1 MEQGARTRAL
11 SAFKSGEVR
20 ALVATDV
27 AARGIDV
34 QDIARVVQIDAPN
47 DADTYTHRSG
57 RTGRAG
63 RKGVSTLI
71 VAPQALRRTLLLLER
86 ARVRAKIQPVPSAD
100 AIRAWQDQ
108 CFLAE
113 LGQSQSSEPSPR
125 VRAQIARII
134 EGGLTERALAL
145 LLGRAEQTMGQPR
158 DITPVTLGDRRPRTD
173 RNASPK
179 GQWRAAPPHRQ
190 QRDTSPS
197 GPRRETP
204 ANFQRHDASPWAQ
217 QRDASPNFQRR
228 EASPNGQRD
237 DAGWV
242 PFRVTWGEAHGAD
255 PRRLVAMLCRRGQI
269 KSQEIGA
276 IRVAP
281 TSSVVEVAASVA
293 ARFAAATRKPDSRD
307 RRVVVTPL

>member
-1 MEQGARTRAL
+1 
-11 SAFKSGEVR
+11 
-20 ALVATDV
+20 
-27 AARGIDV
+27 V

-71 VAPQALRRTLLLLER
+71 VAPQALRRTMLLLER

-108 CFLAE
+108 RFLAE
-113 LGQSQSSEPSPR
+113 LEQSQSSEPSPR

-158 DITPVTLGDRRPRTD
+158 DITPVTLGDRRPRPD

-179 GQWRAAPPHRQ
+179 RQWRDAPPSPHRQ
-190 QRDTSPS
+190 QRDASPK
-197 GPRRETP
+197 GPRREAP
-204 ANFQRHDASPWAQ
+204 ANLQRHDASPWGQ
-217 QRDASPNFQRR
+217 QRDASSNVPRR
-228 EASPNGQRD
+228 EASQNGQRE